1 MAKQNVDDTIV
12 NVEEVYGKAES
23 FLDKNRKPLMIG
35 GGVIVAAIA
44 GFFAYEFLIKAPKEK
59 EAANSIW
66 KAIQYQE
73 LDSASL
79 ALNGGADFDGFEA
92 IAEKYDG
99 TKTGKIAHFW
109 CGVNLRDEG
118 KYQEALEHFKKA
130 DFDDE
135 ALGVIALGNVG
146 DMYVMLS
153 AGEEGNAQLEEGAA
167 WLEKAAKRAGSSASR
182 NYLAPQYILK
192 AAKVNME
199 LGRDD
204 RAKSLLKDAVDNYD
218 NKSQE
223 WAEATRL
230 LAMLR
235 AKEL

>member
-99 TKTGKIAHFW
+99 TKTGKVAHFW
-109 CGVNLRDEG
+109 CGVNYRDMGEYE
-118 KYQEALEHFKKA
+118 KALEHFKQA
-130 DFDDE
+130 DFEDE
-135 ALGVIALGNVG
+135 ALGVIAIGNVG
-146 DMYVMLS
+146 DMHVQL
-153 AGEEGNAQLEEGAA
+153 GNNEEAA
-167 WLEKAAKRAGSSASR
+167 SWLEKAAKRAGSSASR
-182 NYLAPQYILK
+182 NYLAPQFILK

>member
-99 TKTGKIAHFW
+99 TKTGKVAHFW
-109 CGVNLRDEG
+109 CGVNYRDMGEFE
-118 KYQEALEHFKKA
+118 KALEHFKQA
-130 DFDDE
+130 DFEDE
-135 ALGVIALGNVG
+135 ALGVLALGNVG
-146 DMYVMLS
+146 DMYVQL
-153 AGEEGNAQLEEGAA
+153 GNNEEAA
-167 WLEKAAKRAGSSASR
+167 SWLEKAAKRAGSAASR
-182 NYLAPQYILK
+182 NYLAPQFILK
-192 AAKVNME
+192 AAKINME

>member
-1 MAKQNVDDTIV
+1 MAKQNTDNIVD
-12 NVEEVYGKAES
+12 VEEVYGKAES
-23 FLDKNRKPLMIG
+23 FFDKNRKPLMIG

-73 LDSASL
+73 IDSASL
-79 ALNGGADFDGFEA
+79 ALNGGPDFAGFEE

-99 TKTGKIAHFW
+99 TKSGKVAHFW
-109 CGVNLRDEG
+109 CGVNYRDMGEYE
-118 KYQEALEHFKKA
+118 KALEHFKKA

-135 ALGVIALGNVG
+135 ALGVLAIGNVG
-146 DMYVMLS
+146 DMYVMLDNK
-153 AGEEGNAQLEEGAA
+153 EEAA
-167 WLEKAAKRAGSSASR
+167 SWLEKAAKRAGSSAAR
-182 NYLAPQYILK
+182 NYLAPQYLLK
-192 AAKVNME
+192 AAKVNIE
-199 LGRDD
+199 NNRED
-204 RAKSLLKDAVDNYD
+204 RAKSLLKDVVDNYD

>member
-99 TKTGKIAHFW
+99 TKTGKVAHFW
-109 CGVNLRDEG
+109 CGVNYRDMGEYE
-118 KYQEALEHFKKA
+118 KALEHFKQA
-130 DFDDE
+130 DFEDE
-135 ALGVIALGNVG
+135 ALGVIAIGNVG
-146 DMYVMLS
+146 DMYVQL
-153 AGEEGNAQLEEGAA
+153 GNNEEAA
-167 WLEKAAKRAGSSASR
+167 SWLEKAAKRAGSSASR

>member
-1 MAKQNVDDTIV
+1 MAKQNTDNIVDV
-12 NVEEVYGKAES
+12 GEVYGKAES
-23 FLDKNRKPLMIG
+23 FFDKNRKPLMIG

-79 ALNGGADFDGFEA
+79 ALNGGPDFAGFEE

-99 TKTGKIAHFW
+99 TKSGKVAHFW
-109 CGVNLRDEG
+109 CGVNYRDMGEYE
-118 KYQEALEHFKKA
+118 KALEHFKKA
-130 DFDDE
+130 DFEDE
-135 ALGVIALGNVG
+135 ALGVLAIGNVG
-146 DMYVMLS
+146 DMYVML
-153 AGEEGNAQLEEGAA
+153 GNNEEAA
-167 WLEKAAKRAGSSASR
+167 SWLEKAAKRAGSSMSR

>member
-35 GGVIVAAIA
+35 GGVIMAAIA

-73 LDSASL
+73 MDSASL
-79 ALNGGADFDGFEA
+79 ALNGGADFDGFET

-99 TKTGKIAHFW
+99 TKTGKVAHFW
-109 CGVNLRDEG
+109 CGVNYRDMGEYE
-118 KYQEALEHFKKA
+118 KALEHFKQA

-135 ALGVIALGNVG
+135 ALGVMALGNVG
-146 DMYVMLS
+146 DMYVQL
-153 AGEEGNAQLEEGAA
+153 GNNEEAA
-167 WLEKAAKRAGSSASR
+167 SWLEKAAKRAGSSMSR